1 MAKRKLPKAIR
12 RHEDL
17 ETPTVAAPDVAQ
29 AAAWEPARPPAERER
44 TDDDISFRTDPV
56 VAVAPAPAGRPART
70 VPVRYRPPEHVNAVR
85 RRAQALA
92 IVERHATYSAAG
104 GIIPVPIVNVAS
116 IMAIIVRMVR
126 ALSKLYGVPFERDR
140 ARAIVVA
147 LAGGTLPTGF
157 AAVTTST
164 LYYVLPG
171 AALLGLAVSCVTAT
185 TCTRNI
191 GRTFVEHFER
201 GETLD
206 DLPVVNAG

>member
-1 MAKRKLPKAIR
+1 M
-12 RHEDL
+12 
-17 ETPTVAAPDVAQ
+17 
-29 AAAWEPARPPAERER
+29 
-44 TDDDISFRTDPV
+44 
-56 VAVAPAPAGRPART
+56 
-70 VPVRYRPPEHVNAVR
+70 PVRYDPPEHANAVR
-85 RRAQALA
+85 RRSQALA

-126 ALSKLYGVPFERDR
+126 TLSRLYGVPFERDR

-164 LYYVLPG
+164 LYYVVPG

-191 GRTFVEHFER
+191 GRIFVEHFER

-206 DLPVVNAG
+206 DLPVVNARSR